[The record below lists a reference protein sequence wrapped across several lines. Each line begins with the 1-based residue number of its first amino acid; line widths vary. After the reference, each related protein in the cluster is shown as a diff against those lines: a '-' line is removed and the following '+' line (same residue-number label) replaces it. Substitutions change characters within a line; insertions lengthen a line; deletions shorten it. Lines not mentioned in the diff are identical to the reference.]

1 MRSIRLS
8 TYELTNGTFDELT
21 TLVEKGMLPTF
32 AGEPG
37 FVNYGLVDS
46 GNHKVM
52 SISIWENREQAQR
65 SAATAAS
72 WVKANI
78 ADRVR
83 LVTTTIGDLSLF
95 HGVPVAA

>member
-8 TYELTNGTFDELT
+8 TYDLTNGTFDELT

-32 AGEPG
+32 ASEPG
-37 FVNYGLVDS
+37 FVNYGLADT

-65 SAATAAS
+65 SAATAAT
-72 WVKANI
+72 WVKENI

-83 LVTTTIGDLSLF
+83 LVTTTIGDLALF
-95 HGVPVAA
+95 HGAPVPA